1 MLTPEQKQAEDEMGK
16 EIFKFAT
23 EGLNRQIVSKIN
35 TTYISK
41 LMTNCAGWKLIPCC
55 QDLAKAV
62 LADIHY
68 GNRDY
73 ELLKR
78 AIDYTTE
85 DGKKKEDYR
94 GILVSINDCSE
105 SGNACVRDVAWSL
118 VMAYHERYHA
128 VAMEHA
134 KNLAR
139 DAVYLLGFG
148 KTIDIIKKWSN
159 K

>member
-1 MLTPEQKQAEDEMGK
+1 MTPEQEEIAE
-16 EIFKFAT
+16 EIFNLVT
-23 EGLNRQIVSKIN
+23 DELNRQIVSKIN
-35 TTYISK
+35 TNYISK
-41 LMTNCAGWKLIPCC
+41 LMTNCIGWKLLPCC
-55 QDLAKAV
+55 RSLTKAI

-68 GNRDY
+68 GNIDY

-85 DGKKKEDYR
+85 DGKKKEDYWE
-94 GILVSINDCSE
+94 ILVSINDCSE
-105 SGNACVRDVAWSL
+105 SGNACVRDIARSL
-118 VMAYHERYHA
+118 VMVYHERFYT

-139 DAVYLLGFG
+139 DAVYLLGVG
-148 KTIDIIKKWSN
+148 RTIDIIKKWSD